1 MSNQDWTSKLQDQL
15 AGYQESVSHDLW
27 AGIEQSL
34 AQKNIESVSTNPQTI
49 VSENSE
55 SIDLHVGS
63 EVQKNARVLH
73 DSSEA
78 KKNARIV
85 YFKRW
90 SAAAAAVALLGIGG
104 SYVYLH
110 QEDVEKG
117 NLQLASLSS
126 PAVSADLQ
134 LAASQPA
141 PSPVVSADLQSAAS
155 QPAPSHVVSADLQS
169 AASQPAPSH
178 VVSADLQSAA
188 SHPAPSHAVSVDLQS
203 AASQPA
209 PSLVVSADLRL
220 AASQPAPSLVV
231 SADLQSAASQ
241 KKKGNVL
248 EKESENE
255 ISLLA
260 ENPEP
265 AEPVSEDKATDKSS
279 DYKAL
284 TRSTDHHAAAYASQS
299 YHFEK
304 NEEVSGWSMQ
314 LYAENLTPSLGGV
327 NSDASGGYNDF
338 SYGTM
343 AEPMPGVIPDPTAGG
358 IYGEEYLLASY
369 KAIQR
374 KQQVNAKHHAPVSV
388 GLQVAFGIAP
398 RLSLS
403 TGLVY
408 TRTSS
413 DFYPYAPSSN
423 YNVHQVLHYVGL
435 PVGLNYEFWQSGGF
449 HAYVMAGAEAD
460 YNVKNDTEEEG
471 VKKENAKRDRVQF
484 SGKASLGAQYDITPK
499 VGLYIEPGAKY
510 YFDNGSH
517 VENTFK
523 DKKLNFNLQFGLRF
537 NL

>member
-49 VSENSE
+49 ASE
-55 SIDLHVGS
+55 SSESTDLHVGS
-63 EVQKNARVLH
+63 EAKKDARVLH
-73 DSSEA
+73 DSS
-78 KKNARIV
+78 KVQKNARIV

-110 QEDVEKG
+110 QEDVERG

-134 LAASQPA
+134 SAASQPA
-141 PSPVVSADLQSAAS
+141 SSHVVSADLQLAAS

-169 AASQPAPSH
+169 T
-178 VVSADLQSAA
+178 
-188 SHPAPSHAVSVDLQS
+188 
-203 AASQPA
+203 
-209 PSLVVSADLRL
+209 
-220 AASQPAPSLVV
+220 ASQPAPSLVV

-241 KKKGNVL
+241 SKMGNTLV
-248 EKESENE
+248 EESENE

-260 ENPEP
+260 ENSDP
-265 AEPVSEDKATDKSS
+265 AEPVSEDKATVSS
-279 DYKAL
+279 TDYKAL
-284 TRSTDHHAAAYASQS
+284 ARSADHHAAAYASQS

-343 AEPMPGVIPDPTAGG
+343 AEPLPGVIPDPTAGG

-374 KQQVNAKHHAPVSV
+374 NQQGNAKHHAPVSV

-413 DFYPYAPSSN
+413 DFYPYASSSN
-423 YNVHQVLHYVGL
+423 YNVHQVLHYVGI

-471 VKKENAKRDRVQF
+471 VKKEDAKRDRVQF

>member
-49 VSENSE
+49 ASE
-55 SIDLHVGS
+55 SSESTDLHVGS
-63 EVQKNARVLH
+63 EAKKDARVLH

-110 QEDVEKG
+110 QEDVEKAH
-117 NLQLASLSS
+117 LQLASH
-126 PAVSADLQ
+126 AVS
-134 LAASQPA
+134 
-141 PSPVVSADLQSAAS
+141 PSHAVSV
-155 QPAPSHVVSADLQS
+155 SHVVSADLQS
-169 AASQPAPSH
+169 AASSVAVRQSAPSH
-178 VVSADLQSAA
+178 VVSSDLQST
-188 SHPAPSHAVSVDLQS
+188 
-203 AASQPA
+203 ASQ
-209 PSLVVSADLRL
+209 S
-220 AASQPAPSLVV
+220 
-231 SADLQSAASQ
+231 
-241 KKKGNVL
+241 KMGNVL
-248 EKESENE
+248 GKESENE

-343 AEPMPGVIPDPTAGG
+343 AEPLPGVIPDPTAGG

-388 GLQVAFGIAP
+388 GLQVAFGIVP

-413 DFYPYAPSSN
+413 DFYPYASSSS
-423 YNVHQVLHYVGL
+423 YNVHQVLHYVGI

>member
-34 AQKNIESVSTNPQTI
+34 AQKNIESVSSNPQTI
-49 VSENSE
+49 VSESSE
-55 SIDLHVGS
+55 STDLHVGS
-63 EVQKNARVLH
+63 EAKKDARVLH
-73 DSSEA
+73 DSSEVQ
-78 KKNARIV
+78 KNARIV

-134 LAASQPA
+134 
-141 PSPVVSADLQSAAS
+141 SAAS
-155 QPAPSHVVSADLQS
+155 QPASSHVVSADLQS
-169 AASQPAPSH
+169 AASQPASSHVVSADLQSTASQPAPSHAVSADLQSAASQSVPSH

-188 SHPAPSHAVSVDLQS
+188 S
-203 AASQPA
+203 
-209 PSLVVSADLRL
+209 
-220 AASQPAPSLVV
+220 
-231 SADLQSAASQ
+231 Q
-241 KKKGNVL
+241 KKTSDDVL
-248 EKESENE
+248 KEESENE

-260 ENPEP
+260 E
-265 AEPVSEDKATDKSS
+265 KS
-279 DYKAL
+279 DHKAL

-423 YNVHQVLHYVGL
+423 YNVHQVLHYVGI

-471 VKKENAKRDRVQF
+471 VKKENAKRDRVQL

>member
-1 MSNQDWTSKLQDQL
+1 MSNQDWTSKLQEQL

-34 AQKNIESVSTNPQTI
+34 AQNNIESVSSNPQTI
-49 VSENSE
+49 ASE
-55 SIDLHVGS
+55 SSESTDLHVGT
-63 EVQKNARVLH
+63 
-73 DSSEA
+73 EA

-117 NLQLASLSS
+117 NLQLA
-126 PAVSADLQ
+126 V
-134 LAASQPA
+134 
-141 PSPVVSADLQSAAS
+141 S

-169 AASQPAPSH
+169 AASQSAPSHAVSADLQSAASQPVPSH

-188 SHPAPSHAVSVDLQS
+188 S
-203 AASQPA
+203 
-209 PSLVVSADLRL
+209 
-220 AASQPAPSLVV
+220 
-231 SADLQSAASQ
+231 Q
-241 KKKGNVL
+241 KKASDVL
-248 EKESENE
+248 KKESENE

-260 ENPEP
+260 E
-265 AEPVSEDKATDKSS
+265 KS
-279 DYKAL
+279 DHKAL
-284 TRSTDHHAAAYASQS
+284 TRSTDYHAEAYASQS

-374 KQQVNAKHHAPVSV
+374 SQQGNAKHHAPVSV

-413 DFYPYAPSSN
+413 DFYPYAPSSS
-423 YNVHQVLHYVGL
+423 YNVHQVLHYVGI

>member
-34 AQKNIESVSTNPQTI
+34 AQNHIESVSSNPQTI
-49 VSENSE
+49 ASE
-55 SIDLHVGS
+55 SSESTDLHVGT
-63 EVQKNARVLH
+63 
-73 DSSEA
+73 EA

-117 NLQLASLSS
+117 NLQLA
-126 PAVSADLQ
+126 
-134 LAASQPA
+134 ASQ
-141 PSPVVSADLQSAAS
+141 S
-155 QPAPSHVVSADLQS
+155 APSHVVSADLQS

-178 VVSADLQSAA
+178 AVSADLQS
-188 SHPAPSHAVSVDLQS
+188 
-203 AASQPA
+203 
-209 PSLVVSADLRL
+209 

-241 KKKGNVL
+241 KKASDVL
-248 EKESENE
+248 KKESENE

-279 DYKAL
+279 DHKAL
-284 TRSTDHHAAAYASQS
+284 TRSADNHAAAYASQS

-304 NEEVSGWSMQ
+304 NEEASGWSMQ

-423 YNVHQVLHYVGL
+423 YNVHQVLHYVGI

>member
-34 AQKNIESVSTNPQTI
+34 AQNNIESVSANLQKI
-49 VSENSE
+49 DSE
-55 SIDLHVGS
+55 SSESAELHVGS
-63 EVQKNARVLH
+63 EAKKNARVLH

-78 KKNARIV
+78 KKDARII

-117 NLQLASLSS
+117 NLQLASH
-126 PAVSADLQ
+126 AVSTAV
-134 LAASQPA
+134 SQNA
-141 PSPVVSADLQSAAS
+141 PSHAVSADLQSAAS
-155 QPAPSHVVSADLQS
+155 VSTAVNQSAPSNVVSPSHVVSADLQS
-169 AASQPAPSH
+169 AASKRNMGNA
-178 VVSADLQSAA
+178 
-188 SHPAPSHAVSVDLQS
+188 
-203 AASQPA
+203 
-209 PSLVVSADLRL
+209 LV
-220 AASQPAPSLVV
+220 
-231 SADLQSAASQ
+231 
-241 KKKGNVL
+241 
-248 EKESENE
+248 EESENE

-260 ENPEP
+260 ENSDP
-265 AEPVSEDKATDKSS
+265 AEPVSEDKATDSSTDYKTLTRSS
-279 DYKAL
+279 DHKVL
-284 TRSTDHHAAAYASQS
+284 TRSTDNHAAAYASQS

-327 NSDASGGYNDF
+327 NSDVSGGYNDF

-343 AEPMPGVIPDPTAGG
+343 AEPMPGVIPDPAVGG

-403 TGLVY
+403 TGMVY

-423 YNVHQVLHYVGL
+423 YNVHQVLHYVGI

-460 YNVKNDTEEEG
+460 YNVKNDTDEDG
-471 VKKENAKRDRVQF
+471 TKKENAKRDRVQF

>member
-15 AGYQESVSHDLW
+15 ADYQESVSHDLW

-34 AQKNIESVSTNPQTI
+34 AH
-49 VSENSE
+49 SET
-55 SIDLHVGS
+55 G
-63 EVQKNARVLH
+63 
-73 DSSEA
+73 
-78 KKNARIV
+78 KKARIV

-126 PAVSADLQ
+126 PAVSADSHIVSADLQ
-134 LAASQPA
+134 STASQPA
-141 PSPVVSADLQSAAS
+141 PSHAVSADLQSAAS
-155 QPAPSHVVSADLQS
+155 QS
-169 AASQPAPSH
+169 
-178 VVSADLQSAA
+178 
-188 SHPAPSHAVSVDLQS
+188 APSHA
-203 AASQPA
+203 
-209 PSLVVSADLRL
+209 
-220 AASQPAPSLVV
+220 V

-241 KKKGNVL
+241 KKTSDDVL
-248 EKESENE
+248 KEESENE

-260 ENPEP
+260 E
-265 AEPVSEDKATDKSS
+265 KSDHKS
-279 DYKAL
+279 L
-284 TRSTDHHAAAYASQS
+284 TRSTDNHSAAYASQS

-374 KQQVNAKHHAPVSV
+374 NQQGNAKHHAPVSV

-423 YNVHQVLHYVGL
+423 YNVHQVLHYVGI

-471 VKKENAKRDRVQF
+471 VKKEDAKRDRVQF

>member
-15 AGYQESVSHDLW
+15 VGYQESVSHDLW

-34 AQKNIESVSTNPQTI
+34 AQKNIESVSSNPQTI
-49 VSENSE
+49 ASE
-55 SIDLHVGS
+55 SSESTDLHVGS
-63 EVQKNARVLH
+63 EVKKNARVLH
-73 DSSEA
+73 DSSEVQ
-78 KKNARIV
+78 KNARIV

-117 NLQLASLSS
+117 NLQLASHAVS
-126 PAVSADLQ
+126 PSHAVSASHVVSPSH
-134 LAASQPA
+134 AVSASH
-141 PSPVVSADLQSAAS
+141 VVSADLQSAAS
-155 QPAPSHVVSADLQS
+155 SVAVHQSAPSHVVSSDLQSTASSVAVRQSAPSHVVSADLQS
-169 AASQPAPSH
+169 AASQSKMGNT
-178 VVSADLQSAA
+178 
-188 SHPAPSHAVSVDLQS
+188 
-203 AASQPA
+203 
-209 PSLVVSADLRL
+209 LV
-220 AASQPAPSLVV
+220 
-231 SADLQSAASQ
+231 
-241 KKKGNVL
+241 
-248 EKESENE
+248 EESENE

-260 ENPEP
+260 ENSDP
-265 AEPVSEDKATDKSS
+265 AEPVSEDKATDSS
-279 DYKAL
+279 TDHKAL

-327 NSDASGGYNDF
+327 NSDASG
-338 SYGTM
+338 SYRDYSHGMM
-343 AEPMPGVIPDPTAGG
+343 AEPLPGVIPDPTAGG

-374 KQQVNAKHHAPVSV
+374 NQQVKAKHHAPVSV

-403 TGLVY
+403 TGMVY

-423 YNVHQVLHYVGL
+423 YNVHQVLHYVGI
-435 PVGLNYEFWQSGGF
+435 PVGLNYEFWQTGGF

>member
-34 AQKNIESVSTNPQTI
+34 AQNNIESGSSNPQTI
-49 VSENSE
+49 ASE
-55 SIDLHVGS
+55 SSESTDLHVGS
-63 EVQKNARVLH
+63 EAKKDARVLH

-110 QEDVEKG
+110 QENVEKG

-134 LAASQPA
+134 
-141 PSPVVSADLQSAAS
+141 
-155 QPAPSHVVSADLQS
+155 
-169 AASQPAPSH
+169 
-178 VVSADLQSAA
+178 
-188 SHPAPSHAVSVDLQS
+188 
-203 AASQPA
+203 
-209 PSLVVSADLRL
+209 
-220 AASQPAPSLVV
+220 
-231 SADLQSAASQ
+231 SAASQ
-241 KKKGNVL
+241 KKTSDDVL
-248 EKESENE
+248 KEESENE

-260 ENPEP
+260 E
-265 AEPVSEDKATDKSS
+265 KS
-279 DYKAL
+279 DHKAL
-284 TRSTDHHAAAYASQS
+284 TRSTDHYAAAYASQS

-343 AEPMPGVIPDPTAGG
+343 AEPLPGVIPDPTAGG

-374 KQQVNAKHHAPVSV
+374 KQQGNAKHHAPVSV

-413 DFYPYAPSSN
+413 DFYPYASSSS
-423 YNVHQVLHYVGL
+423 YNVHQVLHYVGI

>member
-34 AQKNIESVSTNPQTI
+34 AQNHIESVSSNPQTI
-49 VSENSE
+49 ASE
-55 SIDLHVGS
+55 SSESADSNVGS
-63 EVQKNARVLH
+63 EAKKDARVLH
-73 DSSEA
+73 VGSEA

-134 LAASQPA
+134 
-141 PSPVVSADLQSAAS
+141 SAAS
-155 QPAPSHVVSADLQS
+155 QPAPSH
-169 AASQPAPSH
+169 
-178 VVSADLQSAA
+178 
-188 SHPAPSHAVSVDLQS
+188 
-203 AASQPA
+203 
-209 PSLVVSADLRL
+209 
-220 AASQPAPSLVV
+220 VV

-299 YHFEK
+299 YHFKK

-413 DFYPYAPSSN
+413 DFYPYASSSS
-423 YNVHQVLHYVGL
+423 YNVHQVLHYVGI

>member
-15 AGYQESVSHDLW
+15 ADYQESVSHDLW

-34 AQKNIESVSTNPQTI
+34 AQNNIELGSSNPQTI
-49 VSENSE
+49 ASE
-55 SIDLHVGS
+55 SSESTDLHVG
-63 EVQKNARVLH
+63 
-73 DSSEA
+73 SEA

-117 NLQLASLSS
+117 NLQMASLSS
-126 PAVSADLQ
+126 PA
-134 LAASQPA
+134 
-141 PSPVVSADLQSAAS
+141 VSADLQSAAS
-155 QPAPSHVVSADLQS
+155 QPAPSHVVSSDLQS
-169 AASQPAPSH
+169 AASQSAPSH
-178 VVSADLQSAA
+178 AVSSDLQSAA
-188 SHPAPSHAVSVDLQS
+188 SK
-203 AASQPA
+203 
-209 PSLVVSADLRL
+209 R
-220 AASQPAPSLVV
+220 
-231 SADLQSAASQ
+231 
-241 KKKGNVL
+241 KMGNVL
-248 EKESENE
+248 VEESENE

-260 ENPEP
+260 ENSDP
-265 AEPVSEDKATDKSS
+265 AEPVSEDKATDSSTDHKTLTRSS
-279 DYKAL
+279 DHKVL

-374 KQQVNAKHHAPVSV
+374 NQQGNAKHHAPVSV

-413 DFYPYAPSSN
+413 DFYPYAPGSS
-423 YNVHQVLHYVGL
+423 YNVHQVLHYVGI

>member
-34 AQKNIESVSTNPQTI
+34 AQNNIESVSSNPQTI
-49 VSENSE
+49 VSESSE
-55 SIDLHVGS
+55 STDLHVG
-63 EVQKNARVLH
+63 
-73 DSSEA
+73 SEA

-104 SYVYLH
+104 SYVFLH

-134 LAASQPA
+134 SAASQPA
-141 PSPVVSADLQSAAS
+141 PSHVVSVDLQSAAS

-169 AASQPAPSH
+169 AASQSKMGNT
-178 VVSADLQSAA
+178 
-188 SHPAPSHAVSVDLQS
+188 
-203 AASQPA
+203 
-209 PSLVVSADLRL
+209 LV
-220 AASQPAPSLVV
+220 
-231 SADLQSAASQ
+231 
-241 KKKGNVL
+241 
-248 EKESENE
+248 EESENE

-260 ENPEP
+260 ENSDP
-265 AEPVSEDKATDKSS
+265 AEPVSEVKATDSS
-279 DYKAL
+279 TDHKAL

-327 NSDASGGYNDF
+327 NSDASG
-338 SYGTM
+338 SYRDYSHGMM
-343 AEPMPGVIPDPTAGG
+343 AEPLPGVIPDPTAGG

-374 KQQVNAKHHAPVSV
+374 NRQVKAKHHAPVSV

-403 TGLVY
+403 TGMVY

-423 YNVHQVLHYVGL
+423 YNVHQVLHYVGI

>member
-15 AGYQESVSHDLW
+15 ADYQESVSHDLW

-34 AQKNIESVSTNPQTI
+34 AQNNIESVSSNPQTI
-49 VSENSE
+49 VSGSSE
-55 SIDLHVGS
+55 STDLHVG
-63 EVQKNARVLH
+63 
-73 DSSEA
+73 SEA

-117 NLQLASLSS
+117 NLQMASLSS
-126 PAVSADLQ
+126 PA
-134 LAASQPA
+134 
-141 PSPVVSADLQSAAS
+141 VSADLQSAAS
-155 QPAPSHVVSADLQS
+155 QPAPSHIVSADLQS
-169 AASQPAPSH
+169 AASQSAPSH
-178 VVSADLQSAA
+178 AVSADLQSAA
-188 SHPAPSHAVSVDLQS
+188 SKRKMGNA
-203 AASQPA
+203 
-209 PSLVVSADLRL
+209 LV
-220 AASQPAPSLVV
+220 
-231 SADLQSAASQ
+231 
-241 KKKGNVL
+241 
-248 EKESENE
+248 EESENE

-260 ENPEP
+260 ENSDP
-265 AEPVSEDKATDKSS
+265 AEPVSEDKATDSSTDHKTLTRSS
-279 DYKAL
+279 DHKVL
-284 TRSTDHHAAAYASQS
+284 TRSTDNHAAAYASQS

-327 NSDASGGYNDF
+327 NSDASG
-338 SYGTM
+338 SYRDYSHGTM

-374 KQQVNAKHHAPVSV
+374 NQQVNAKHHAPVSV

-423 YNVHQVLHYVGL
+423 YNVHQVLHYVGI

>member
-15 AGYQESVSHDLW
+15 ADYQEPVSHDLW

-34 AQKNIESVSTNPQTI
+34 AQKNIESVSANLQKI
-49 VSENSE
+49 VSESSE
-55 SIDLHVGS
+55 SADLHVGS
-63 EVQKNARVLH
+63 EAKKNARILH

-110 QEDVEKG
+110 QEDVERG
-117 NLQLASLSS
+117 NLQLASHAVS
-126 PAVSADLQ
+126 PSHAVSA
-134 LAASQPA
+134 SHVV
-141 PSPVVSADLQSAAS
+141 SVSHVVSADLQSAAS
-155 QPAPSHVVSADLQS
+155 SVAVRQSAPSHVVSADLQSTASSVAVRQSAPSHVVSADLQS
-169 AASQPAPSH
+169 AASQSKMGNT
-178 VVSADLQSAA
+178 
-188 SHPAPSHAVSVDLQS
+188 
-203 AASQPA
+203 
-209 PSLVVSADLRL
+209 LV
-220 AASQPAPSLVV
+220 
-231 SADLQSAASQ
+231 
-241 KKKGNVL
+241 
-248 EKESENE
+248 EESENE
-255 ISLLA
+255 FSLLA
-260 ENPEP
+260 ENSDP
-265 AEPVSEDKATDKSS
+265 AEPVSEDKATVSS
-279 DYKAL
+279 TDHKAL
-284 TRSTDHHAAAYASQS
+284 TRSTDHHTAAYASQS

-343 AEPMPGVIPDPTAGG
+343 AEPMPGVIPDPAAGG

-403 TGLVY
+403 TGMVY

-413 DFYPYAPSSN
+413 DFYPYAPSSS
-423 YNVHQVLHYVGL
+423 YNVHQVLHYVGI

-460 YNVKNDTEEEG
+460 YNVKNDTDEDG
-471 VKKENAKRDRVQF
+471 TKKENAKRDRVQF

>member
-34 AQKNIESVSTNPQTI
+34 AQKNIESVSSNPQTI
-49 VSENSE
+49 ASE
-55 SIDLHVGS
+55 SSESADLHVG
-63 EVQKNARVLH
+63 
-73 DSSEA
+73 SEA

-126 PAVSADLQ
+126 P
-134 LAASQPA
+134 
-141 PSPVVSADLQSAAS
+141 
-155 QPAPSHVVSADLQS
+155 
-169 AASQPAPSH
+169 

-188 SHPAPSHAVSVDLQS
+188 SHPAPSH
-203 AASQPA
+203 
-209 PSLVVSADLRL
+209 VVSADLQL
-220 AASQPAPSLVV
+220 AASQPAPSHVVSADLQLAASQPAPSHAVSADLQSAASQSASSHAV

-241 KKKGNVL
+241 KKASDVL
-248 EKESENE
+248 KKESENE

-260 ENPEP
+260 E
-265 AEPVSEDKATDKSS
+265 KS
-279 DYKAL
+279 DHKVL

-327 NSDASGGYNDF
+327 NSDASG
-338 SYGTM
+338 SYRDYSHGTM

-374 KQQVNAKHHAPVSV
+374 NQQVNAKHHAPVSV

-403 TGLVY
+403 TGMVY

-413 DFYPYAPSSN
+413 DFYPYAPGSS
-423 YNVHQVLHYVGL
+423 YNVHQVLHYVGI

>member
-34 AQKNIESVSTNPQTI
+34 AQNHIESVSSNPQTI
-49 VSENSE
+49 ASE
-55 SIDLHVGS
+55 SSESTDLHVGS
-63 EVQKNARVLH
+63 EAKKNARVLH

-78 KKNARIV
+78 KKNARILHDSSEVQKNARIV

-134 LAASQPA
+134 
-141 PSPVVSADLQSAAS
+141 
-155 QPAPSHVVSADLQS
+155 
-169 AASQPAPSH
+169 
-178 VVSADLQSAA
+178 
-188 SHPAPSHAVSVDLQS
+188 
-203 AASQPA
+203 
-209 PSLVVSADLRL
+209 
-220 AASQPAPSLVV
+220 
-231 SADLQSAASQ
+231 SAASQ
-241 KKKGNVL
+241 KKTSDDVL
-248 EKESENE
+248 KEKSENE

-260 ENPEP
+260 E
-265 AEPVSEDKATDKSS
+265 KS

-374 KQQVNAKHHAPVSV
+374 NQQGNAKHHAPVSV

-413 DFYPYAPSSN
+413 DFYPYASSSS
-423 YNVHQVLHYVGL
+423 YNVHQVLHYVGI

>member
-34 AQKNIESVSTNPQTI
+34 AQNNIESVSSNPQTI
-49 VSENSE
+49 VSESSE
-55 SIDLHVGS
+55 STDLHVGS
-63 EVQKNARVLH
+63 EV
-73 DSSEA
+73 

-90 SAAAAAVALLGIGG
+90 PAAAAAVALLGIGG

-117 NLQLASLSS
+117 NLQLA
-126 PAVSADLQ
+126 
-134 LAASQPA
+134 ASQ
-141 PSPVVSADLQSAAS
+141 S
-155 QPAPSHVVSADLQS
+155 APSHVVSADLQS
-169 AASQPAPSH
+169 AASQPAPSLVVSADLQSAVSQSAPSH

-188 SHPAPSHAVSVDLQS
+188 F
-203 AASQPA
+203 
-209 PSLVVSADLRL
+209 
-220 AASQPAPSLVV
+220 
-231 SADLQSAASQ
+231 Q
-241 KKKGNVL
+241 KKTSDDVL
-248 EKESENE
+248 KEESENE

-260 ENPEP
+260 ENSDP
-265 AEPVSEDKATDKSS
+265 AEPVSEDKSTDSSS
-279 DYKAL
+279 DHKAL
-284 TRSTDHHAAAYASQS
+284 TRSTDHYAAAYASQS

-374 KQQVNAKHHAPVSV
+374 NQQGNAKHHAPVSV

-423 YNVHQVLHYVGL
+423 YNVHQVLHYVGI

>member
-34 AQKNIESVSTNPQTI
+34 AQNDIESVSSNPQAI
-49 VSENSE
+49 VSESSE
-55 SIDLHVGS
+55 STDFHVGS
-63 EVQKNARVLH
+63 ESSDFHVG
-73 DSSEA
+73 SEA
-78 KKNARIV
+78 KKKARIV

-110 QEDVEKG
+110 QEEVEKG

-126 PAVSADLQ
+126 RSVSSDL
-134 LAASQPA
+134 P
-141 PSPVVSADLQSAAS
+141 SAAPHTVS
-155 QPAPSHVVSADLQS
+155 SDLPS
-169 AASQPAPSH
+169 
-178 VVSADLQSAA
+178 
-188 SHPAPSHAVSVDLQS
+188 APSHAVSSDLPSAASHVVSSDLQPAAPHAVSSDLPSAAPHTVSADLPSAPSHAVSSDLQS
-203 AASQPA
+203 AAP
-209 PSLVVSADLRL
+209 
-220 AASQPAPSLVV
+220 
-231 SADLQSAASQ
+231 Q

-248 EKESENE
+248 EKESENK

-260 ENPEP
+260 DN
-265 AEPVSEDKATDKSS
+265 
-279 DYKAL
+279 
-284 TRSTDHHAAAYASQS
+284 HAAAYASQS
-299 YHFEK
+299 YHFDK

-314 LYAENLTPSLGGV
+314 LYAENLTSSLGGV
-327 NSDASGGYNDF
+327 NSDASGSYRDY

-358 IYGEEYLLASY
+358 IYGEEYLLASC

-374 KQQVNAKHHAPVSV
+374 NQQVNAKHHAPVSV

-398 RLSLS
+398 RLTLS

-413 DFYPYAPSSN
+413 DFYPYAPGSS
-423 YNVHQVLHYVGL
+423 YNVHQVLHYVGI

-471 VKKENAKRDRVQF
+471 VKKENAKRDRVQL

>member
-34 AQKNIESVSTNPQTI
+34 AQKNIESVSSNPQTI
-49 VSENSE
+49 ASE
-55 SIDLHVGS
+55 SSESTDLHVGS
-63 EVQKNARVLH
+63 EAKKDARVLH
-73 DSSEA
+73 DSS
-78 KKNARIV
+78 KVQKNARIV

-134 LAASQPA
+134 SAASQSA
-141 PSPVVSADLQSAAS
+141 PSHAVSADLQSAAS
-155 QPAPSHVVSADLQS
+155 SVAVRQSAPSHVVSSDLQS
-169 AASQPAPSH
+169 AASQSKMGNT
-178 VVSADLQSAA
+178 
-188 SHPAPSHAVSVDLQS
+188 
-203 AASQPA
+203 
-209 PSLVVSADLRL
+209 LV
-220 AASQPAPSLVV
+220 
-231 SADLQSAASQ
+231 
-241 KKKGNVL
+241 
-248 EKESENE
+248 EESENE

-265 AEPVSEDKATDKSS
+265 AKPVSEDKATDKSS

-374 KQQVNAKHHAPVSV
+374 NQQGKAKHHAPVSV

-413 DFYPYAPSSN
+413 DFYPYASSSS
-423 YNVHQVLHYVGL
+423 YNVHQVLHYVGI

-471 VKKENAKRDRVQF
+471 VKKEDAKRDRVQF

-537 NL
+537 NLQYKKTELSHMRKFCFFYFISSKASHSC

>member
-34 AQKNIESVSTNPQTI
+34 AQKNIESVSSNPQTI
-49 VSENSE
+49 VSESSE
-55 SIDLHVGS
+55 STDLHVGS
-63 EVQKNARVLH
+63 EAKKDARVLH
-73 DSSEA
+73 DSSEVQ
-78 KKNARIV
+78 KNARIV

-117 NLQLASLSS
+117 NLQMASLSS
-126 PAVSADLQ
+126 PAVSADLPS
-134 LAASQPA
+134 AASQSA
-141 PSPVVSADLQSAAS
+141 PSLVVSADLQSAAS
-155 QPAPSHVVSADLQS
+155 QPAPSHAVSADLQS

-178 VVSADLQSAA
+178 A
-188 SHPAPSHAVSVDLQS
+188 
-203 AASQPA
+203 
-209 PSLVVSADLRL
+209 
-220 AASQPAPSLVV
+220 V

-241 KKKGNVL
+241 KKTSDDVL
-248 EKESENE
+248 KEESENE

-260 ENPEP
+260 E
-265 AEPVSEDKATDKSS
+265 KS
-279 DYKAL
+279 DHKVL
-284 TRSTDHHAAAYASQS
+284 TRSTENHAAAYASQS

-327 NSDASGGYNDF
+327 NSDASG
-338 SYGTM
+338 SYRDYSHGTM

-374 KQQVNAKHHAPVSV
+374 NQQVNAKHHAPVSV
-388 GLQVAFGIAP
+388 GVQVAFGIAP

-413 DFYPYAPSSN
+413 DFYPYAPSSS
-423 YNVHQVLHYVGL
+423 YNVHQVLHYVGI

>member
-15 AGYQESVSHDLW
+15 ADYQEPVSHDLW

-34 AQKNIESVSTNPQTI
+34 AQKNIESVSANLQKI
-49 VSENSE
+49 VSESSE
-55 SIDLHVGS
+55 SADLHVG
-63 EVQKNARVLH
+63 
-73 DSSEA
+73 SEA
-78 KKNARIV
+78 KKNARII

-134 LAASQPA
+134 
-141 PSPVVSADLQSAAS
+141 SAAS
-155 QPAPSHVVSADLQS
+155 QSAPSHVVSADLQS
-169 AASQPAPSH
+169 AASQ
-178 VVSADLQSAA
+178 SAS
-188 SHPAPSHAVSVDLQS
+188 SP
-203 AASQPA
+203 
-209 PSLVVSADLRL
+209 
-220 AASQPAPSLVV
+220 VV

-241 KKKGNVL
+241 KKTSDDVL
-248 EKESENE
+248 KEKSEIE

-260 ENPEP
+260 E
-265 AEPVSEDKATDKSS
+265 KS

-374 KQQVNAKHHAPVSV
+374 NQQGNAKHHAPVSV

-413 DFYPYAPSSN
+413 DFYPYAPSSS
-423 YNVHQVLHYVGL
+423 YNVHQVLHYVGI

-471 VKKENAKRDRVQF
+471 VKKEDAKRDRVQF

>member
-34 AQKNIESVSTNPQTI
+34 AQKNIESVSSNPQTI
-49 VSENSE
+49 ASE
-55 SIDLHVGS
+55 SSESTDLHVGS
-63 EVQKNARVLH
+63 EAKKNARVLH
-73 DSSEA
+73 DSS
-78 KKNARIV
+78 KVQKNARIV

-134 LAASQPA
+134 
-141 PSPVVSADLQSAAS
+141 SAAS
-155 QPAPSHVVSADLQS
+155 QPAPSHV
-169 AASQPAPSH
+169 
-178 VVSADLQSAA
+178 
-188 SHPAPSHAVSVDLQS
+188 VSVDLQS

-209 PSLVVSADLRL
+209 PSHA
-220 AASQPAPSLVV
+220 V

-241 KKKGNVL
+241 KKASDVL
-248 EKESENE
+248 KKESENE

-260 ENPEP
+260 E
-265 AEPVSEDKATDKSS
+265 KS
-279 DYKAL
+279 DHKAL

-374 KQQVNAKHHAPVSV
+374 NQQGNAKHHAPVSV

-403 TGLVY
+403 TGMVY

-413 DFYPYAPSSN
+413 DFYPYASSSN
-423 YNVHQVLHYVGL
+423 YNVHQVLHYVGI

>member
-1 MSNQDWTSKLQDQL
+1 MSNQDWTSKLQEQL
-15 AGYQESVSHDLW
+15 ADYQESVSHDLW

-34 AQKNIESVSTNPQTI
+34 AQNNIESGSSNPQTI
-49 VSENSE
+49 ASE
-55 SIDLHVGS
+55 SSESTDLHVG
-63 EVQKNARVLH
+63 
-73 DSSEA
+73 SEA

-134 LAASQPA
+134 SAASQPA
-141 PSPVVSADLQSAAS
+141 PSLVVSADLQSAAS
-155 QPAPSHVVSADLQS
+155 QSAPSHVVSADLQS
-169 AASQPAPSH
+169 AASQSAPSH

-188 SHPAPSHAVSVDLQS
+188 SQSAPSHAVSADLQS
-203 AASQPA
+203 
-209 PSLVVSADLRL
+209 

-241 KKKGNVL
+241 KKTSDDVL
-248 EKESENE
+248 KEESENE

-260 ENPEP
+260 E
-265 AEPVSEDKATDKSS
+265 KS

-374 KQQVNAKHHAPVSV
+374 NQQVNAKHHAPVSV

-423 YNVHQVLHYVGL
+423 YNVHQVLHYVGI
-435 PVGLNYEFWQSGGF
+435 PVGLNYEFWQTGGF

-471 VKKENAKRDRVQF
+471 VKKENAKRDRVLF

>member
-15 AGYQESVSHDLW
+15 ADYQESVSHDLW

-34 AQKNIESVSTNPQTI
+34 AQNNIESVSTNPQTI
-49 VSENSE
+49 ASE
-55 SIDLHVGS
+55 SSESTDLHVG
-63 EVQKNARVLH
+63 
-73 DSSEA
+73 SEA

-90 SAAAAAVALLGIGG
+90 SAAAAAVALLGISG

-134 LAASQPA
+134 
-141 PSPVVSADLQSAAS
+141 
-155 QPAPSHVVSADLQS
+155 
-169 AASQPAPSH
+169 
-178 VVSADLQSAA
+178 
-188 SHPAPSHAVSVDLQS
+188 S

-209 PSLVVSADLRL
+209 PSLVVS
-220 AASQPAPSLVV
+220 S
-231 SADLQSAASQ
+231 DLQSTASQ
-241 KKKGNVL
+241 SKMGNTLV
-248 EKESENE
+248 EESENE

-260 ENPEP
+260 ENSDP
-265 AEPVSEDKATDKSS
+265 AEPVSEDKATDSS
-279 DYKAL
+279 TDHKAL

-327 NSDASGGYNDF
+327 NSDASG
-338 SYGTM
+338 SYRDYSHGMM
-343 AEPMPGVIPDPTAGG
+343 AEPLPGVIPDPTAGG

-374 KQQVNAKHHAPVSV
+374 NQQVKAKHHAPVSV

-423 YNVHQVLHYVGL
+423 YNVHQVLHYVGI

>member
-15 AGYQESVSHDLW
+15 ADYQESVSHDLW

-49 VSENSE
+49 VSESSE
-55 SIDLHVGS
+55 STDLHVGS
-63 EVQKNARVLH
+63 EAKKDARVLH
-73 DSSEA
+73 DSSEVQ
-78 KKNARIV
+78 KNARIV

-117 NLQLASLSS
+117 NLQLASH
-126 PAVSADLQ
+126 AVS
-134 LAASQPA
+134 
-141 PSPVVSADLQSAAS
+141 
-155 QPAPSHVVSADLQS
+155 PSHVVSADLQS
-169 AASQPAPSH
+169 AASQSKMGNT
-178 VVSADLQSAA
+178 
-188 SHPAPSHAVSVDLQS
+188 
-203 AASQPA
+203 
-209 PSLVVSADLRL
+209 LV
-220 AASQPAPSLVV
+220 
-231 SADLQSAASQ
+231 
-241 KKKGNVL
+241 
-248 EKESENE
+248 EESENE

-260 ENPEP
+260 ENSDP

-279 DYKAL
+279 DYKVL

-327 NSDASGGYNDF
+327 NSDASG
-338 SYGTM
+338 SYRDYSHGMM

-423 YNVHQVLHYVGL
+423 YNVHQVLHYVGI

>member
-1 MSNQDWTSKLQDQL
+1 MSNQDWTSKLQEQL
-15 AGYQESVSHDLW
+15 AGYQEPVSHDLW

-34 AQKNIESVSTNPQTI
+34 AQNNIESVSSNPQTI
-49 VSENSE
+49 ASE
-55 SIDLHVGS
+55 SSESTDLHVGT
-63 EVQKNARVLH
+63 
-73 DSSEA
+73 EA

-117 NLQLASLSS
+117 NLQLA
-126 PAVSADLQ
+126 V
-134 LAASQPA
+134 SQPA
-141 PSPVVSADLQSAAS
+141 PSHVVSADLQSAAS

-188 SHPAPSHAVSVDLQS
+188 S
-203 AASQPA
+203 
-209 PSLVVSADLRL
+209 
-220 AASQPAPSLVV
+220 
-231 SADLQSAASQ
+231 Q
-241 KKKGNVL
+241 KKASDVL
-248 EKESENE
+248 KKESENE

-260 ENPEP
+260 E
-265 AEPVSEDKATDKSS
+265 KS
-279 DYKAL
+279 DHKAL
-284 TRSTDHHAAAYASQS
+284 TRSTDHHAEAYASQS

-374 KQQVNAKHHAPVSV
+374 SQQGNAKHHAPVSV

-413 DFYPYAPSSN
+413 DFYPYAPSSS
-423 YNVHQVLHYVGL
+423 YNVHQVLHYVGI

>member
-34 AQKNIESVSTNPQTI
+34 AQNNIESVSSNPQTI
-49 VSENSE
+49 ASE
-55 SIDLHVGS
+55 SSESADSNVG
-63 EVQKNARVLH
+63 
-73 DSSEA
+73 SEA

-110 QEDVEKG
+110 QEDVEKAH
-117 NLQLASLSS
+117 LQLASHAVS
-126 PAVSADLQ
+126 PSHAVSA
-134 LAASQPA
+134 
-141 PSPVVSADLQSAAS
+141 
-155 QPAPSHVVSADLQS
+155 SHVVSADLQS
-169 AASQPAPSH
+169 AASSVAVRQSVPSH
-178 VVSADLQSAA
+178 VVSS
-188 SHPAPSHAVSVDLQS
+188 DLQS
-203 AASQPA
+203 AASQ
-209 PSLVVSADLRL
+209 SKV
-220 AASQPAPSLVV
+220 
-231 SADLQSAASQ
+231 
-241 KKKGNVL
+241 GNVL

-260 ENPEP
+260 EDPEP

-284 TRSTDHHAAAYASQS
+284 TRSADHHAAAYASQS

-374 KQQVNAKHHAPVSV
+374 NQQVNAKHHAPVSV

-413 DFYPYAPSSN
+413 DFYPYAPGSS
-423 YNVHQVLHYVGL
+423 YNVHQVLHYVGI

>member
-49 VSENSE
+49 ASE
-55 SIDLHVGS
+55 SSESAELHVGS
-63 EVQKNARVLH
+63 EVKKNARVLH

-78 KKNARIV
+78 KKDARFV

-117 NLQLASLSS
+117 NLQLASHAVS
-126 PAVSADLQ
+126 PSHAVSA
-134 LAASQPA
+134 SHVV
-141 PSPVVSADLQSAAS
+141 SVSHVVSADLQSAAS
-155 QPAPSHVVSADLQS
+155 SVAASLSAPSHVVSSDLQSTASSVAVRQSAPSHVVSADLQS
-169 AASQPAPSH
+169 AASQSKMGNT
-178 VVSADLQSAA
+178 
-188 SHPAPSHAVSVDLQS
+188 
-203 AASQPA
+203 
-209 PSLVVSADLRL
+209 LV
-220 AASQPAPSLVV
+220 
-231 SADLQSAASQ
+231 
-241 KKKGNVL
+241 
-248 EKESENE
+248 EESENE

-265 AEPVSEDKATDKSS
+265 AEPVSEDKATVSS
-279 DYKAL
+279 TDHKAL

-374 KQQVNAKHHAPVSV
+374 NQQGNAKHHAPVSV

-413 DFYPYAPSSN
+413 DFYPYASSSS
-423 YNVHQVLHYVGL
+423 YNVHQVLHYVGI

>member
-63 EVQKNARVLH
+63 EAKKDARVLH

-117 NLQLASLSS
+117 NLQLA
-126 PAVSADLQ
+126 
-134 LAASQPA
+134 ASQ
-141 PSPVVSADLQSAAS
+141 S
-155 QPAPSHVVSADLQS
+155 APSHVVSADLQS
-169 AASQPAPSH
+169 AASQKKMGNT
-178 VVSADLQSAA
+178 
-188 SHPAPSHAVSVDLQS
+188 
-203 AASQPA
+203 
-209 PSLVVSADLRL
+209 LV
-220 AASQPAPSLVV
+220 
-231 SADLQSAASQ
+231 
-241 KKKGNVL
+241 
-248 EKESENE
+248 EESENE

-403 TGLVY
+403 TGMVY

-413 DFYPYAPSSN
+413 DFYPYASSSS
-423 YNVHQVLHYVGL
+423 YNVHQVLHYVGI

>member
-1 MSNQDWTSKLQDQL
+1 MSNQDWTSKLQEQL
-15 AGYQESVSHDLW
+15 AGYQEPVSHDLW

-34 AQKNIESVSTNPQTI
+34 AQNNIESVSSNPQTI
-49 VSENSE
+49 ASE
-55 SIDLHVGS
+55 SSESTDLHVGT
-63 EVQKNARVLH
+63 
-73 DSSEA
+73 EA

-117 NLQLASLSS
+117 NLQLA
-126 PAVSADLQ
+126 V
-134 LAASQPA
+134 SQPA
-141 PSPVVSADLQSAAS
+141 PSHVVSADLQSAAS
-155 QPAPSHVVSADLQS
+155 VSAAVSQSAPSHAVSADLQSAASQSAPSHVVSADLQS

-178 VVSADLQSAA
+178 VVSADLQS
-188 SHPAPSHAVSVDLQS
+188 D
-203 AASQPA
+203 ASQPA
-209 PSLVVSADLRL
+209 PSH
-220 AASQPAPSLVV
+220 VV

-241 KKKGNVL
+241 KKASDVL
-248 EKESENE
+248 KKESENE

-260 ENPEP
+260 E
-265 AEPVSEDKATDKSS
+265 KS
-279 DYKAL
+279 DHKAL
-284 TRSTDHHAAAYASQS
+284 TRSTDYHAEAYASQS

-374 KQQVNAKHHAPVSV
+374 SQQGNAKHHAPVSV

-413 DFYPYAPSSN
+413 DFYPYAPSSS
-423 YNVHQVLHYVGL
+423 YNVHQVLHYVGI